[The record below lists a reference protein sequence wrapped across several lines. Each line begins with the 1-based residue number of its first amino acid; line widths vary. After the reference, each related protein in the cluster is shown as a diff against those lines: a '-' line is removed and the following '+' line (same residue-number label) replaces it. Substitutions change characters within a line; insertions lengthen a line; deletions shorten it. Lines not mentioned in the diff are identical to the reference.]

1 MLQFL
6 RIRDYALIED
16 IEVEF
21 HDGFNVLTGE
31 TGAGKSIIVGALNL
45 VLGAR
50 ASSEAVRTGAT
61 KARIEASFRIT
72 AASQKL
78 ANLLREHDIETE
90 DGVLL
95 LARVVSA
102 EGGSR
107 AYAGGQTVPLA
118 VLAAIG
124 DELVDLHGQHEHQSL
139 LNNDTQLSLLDSFA
153 GCDQMRQTVANLVG
167 ELREIER
174 ELAAHEGDERERERR
189 ADFLRHEIGEID
201 RAGLASGE
209 EEELRARRNVVAN
222 AEKIVAAASLAHGA
236 LYENDAGDSALERVS
251 QALQALEDLAAIDQR
266 FAGMVNDLN
275 AVMDQIGAVAD
286 EVREFTSLGE
296 YDPSEL
302 DSLNSRLTTIR
313 DLARKYGATVDD
325 ILAYRERSAAELAA
339 YENRD
344 ARLEALNKDRGR
356 LQSQAGEAASKLS
369 SERAKAARK
378 LNKAITT
385 ALQDLGMAGALFV
398 AGIEPCGLN
407 RNGADRVS
415 FLLAAN
421 PGEQPKPL
429 QQVASGGEISRVM
442 LAIKSV
448 FAESDAI
455 PTLIFD
461 EIDAGV
467 GGAVAN
473 RVAEKLHALS
483 AHRQV
488 LCITHLAQIAAR
500 AGTHFHVSKDAGNG
514 RVRTHV
520 ARLDANARV
529 SEVARLLDGSVT
541 GVSIEHA
548 KSLLASRNNA

>member
-50 ASSEAVRTGAT
+50 ASSDAVRTGAS
-61 KARIEASFRIT
+61 KARIEASF
-72 AASQKL
+72 KL
-78 ANLLREHDIETE
+78 AGVSRNLIELLHEQDIEAE
-90 DGVLL
+90 EGVLL

-153 GCDQMRQTVANLVG
+153 GCDPTRQTVAKIVG
-167 ELREIER
+167 ELRAIER
-174 ELAAHEGDERERERR
+174 ELAALEGDERERQRR
-189 ADFLRHEIGEID
+189 VDFLRHEIGEID
-201 RAGLASGE
+201 RAGLVSGE

-236 LYENDAGDSALERVS
+236 LYENDVGDSAVERVS
-251 QALQALEDLAAIDQR
+251 QALQALEDLAAIDER
-266 FAGMVNDLN
+266 FAGLVNDLN
-275 AVMDQIGAVAD
+275 AVMEQIGTVANG
-286 EVREFTSLGE
+286 VREFTSLGE
-296 YDPSEL
+296 YDPAEL
-302 DSLNSRLTTIR
+302 DSLNERLTLIR
-313 DLARKYGATVDD
+313 DLGRKYGATVDD
-325 ILAYRERSAAELAA
+325 ILTYRERSAAELAA
-339 YENRD
+339 YDNRD
-344 ARLEALNKDRGR
+344 ARLEALTKDRSR
-356 LQSQAGEAASKLS
+356 LQTQAREVATKLS

-385 ALQDLGMAGALFV
+385 SLQDLGMAGAVFV
-398 AGIEPCGLN
+398 TGIEPCDLG
-407 RNGADRVS
+407 RNGTDRVT

-473 RVAEKLHALS
+473 RVAKKLHALS

-500 AGTHFHVSKDAGNG
+500 AGTHFHVSKEAGNG
-514 RVRTHV
+514 RVRTRV
-520 ARLDANARV
+520 APLDANARV

-541 GVSIEHA
+541 DVSIEHA
-548 KSLLASRNNA
+548 KSLLATRGKV